1 MRVVR
6 VERPAWAGPEIDVD
20 RPSAARIYDA
30 HLGGFHNFQVDR
42 DAAAKIVAFMPELP
56 DILRA
61 NRSFL
66 RRAVRYL
73 VDQGVTQFLDLGS
86 GIPTV
91 GNVHEIAWKADPNC
105 RIVYVDVDPV
115 AVSHSRTLLSGIDL
129 ATAIQGDLRQPQE
142 ILHHAET
149 QRLLDFSQP
158 IAVLMFAV
166 LHFVPDPDDPIGIIR
181 SYLDATTPGSYLAI
195 SHASLEGPEPEKA
208 EEATQQFRRSVT
220 EFSMRT
226 RAEIT
231 GLFDGL
237 DLVDP
242 GVVYL
247 PEWRPDAG
255 DEIGDARRT
264 STFAGVACRRA
275 GPS

>member
-1 MRVVR
+1 MVR
-6 VERPAWAGPEIDVD
+6 VERPAWAGPEIDAD

-30 HLGGFHNFQVDR
+30 HLGGFHNFQADR

-56 DILRA
+56 DIMRA

-73 VDQGVTQFLDLGS
+73 VGQGITQFLDLGS

-91 GNVHEIAWKADPNC
+91 GNVHEIAWKANPDC

-115 AVSHSRTLLSGIDL
+115 AVSHSRTILRGIDH
-129 ATAIQGDLRQPQE
+129 ATAIQGDLRRPQE
-142 ILHHAET
+142 ILSNPEV
-149 QRLLDFSQP
+149 QRLLDFGQP

-166 LHFVPDPDDPIGIIR
+166 LHFVPDTDDPVGIIR
-181 SYLDATTPGSYLAI
+181 SYLDATVPGSYLAI

-208 EEATQQFRRSVT
+208 EEATEQFRRSVT

-226 RAEIT
+226 RSEIT

-237 DLVDP
+237 ELVDP

-247 PEWRPDAG
+247 PEWQPDPG
-255 DEIGDARRT
+255 DEIGDPRRT
-264 STFAGVACRRA
+264 STFAGVARTLR
-275 GPS
+275 

>member
-1 MRVVR
+1 M
-6 VERPAWAGPEIDVD
+6 ERPAWAGPEIDVN

-73 VDQGVTQFLDLGS
+73 VGQGVTQFLDLGS

-91 GNVHEIAWKADPNC
+91 GNVHEIAWKANPDC
-105 RIVYVDVDPV
+105 RIVYVDSDPV
-115 AVSHSRTLLSGIDL
+115 AVSHSRTILSGIDRS
-129 ATAIQGDLRQPQE
+129 TAIQGDLRHPQK
-142 ILHHAET
+142 ILSDPET

-166 LHFVPDPDDPIGIIR
+166 LHFVPDSDDPAGIIR
-181 SYLDATTPGSYLAI
+181 EYLDAAAPGSYLAI
-195 SHASLEGPEPEKA
+195 SHASLEGPEPQKA

-226 RAEIT
+226 RTEIT
-231 GLFDGL
+231 GMFDGL

-247 PEWRPDAG
+247 PQWQPDPG
-255 DEIGDARRT
+255 DEIGAPART
-264 STFAGVACRRA
+264 STFAGLARTRR
-275 GPS
+275 

>member
-1 MRVVR
+1 M
-6 VERPAWAGPEIDVD
+6 ERPAWAGPEVDVNK
-20 RPSAARIYDA
+20 PSAARIYDA

-42 DAAAKIVAFMPELP
+42 DAAAKIASFMPELP

-66 RRAVRYL
+66 RRAVRHL
-73 VDQGVTQFLDLGS
+73 VGQGITQFLDLGS

-91 GNVHEIAWKADPNC
+91 GNVHEIAWKANPDC
-105 RIVYVDVDPV
+105 RILYVDADPI
-115 AVSHSRTLLSGIDL
+115 AVSHSRMILSGIDK
-129 ATAIQGDLRQPQE
+129 ATAIQGDLRDPHK
-142 ILHHAET
+142 ILSDPET

-166 LHFVPDPDDPIGIIR
+166 LHFVPDADDPGAIIR
-181 SYLDATTPGSYLAI
+181 EYMGATVPGSCLAI
-195 SHASLEGPEPEKA
+195 SHASLEGSEPEKA

-220 EFSMRT
+220 DFSMRT

-231 GLFDGL
+231 NLFDGL
-237 DLVDP
+237 ELIDP

-247 PEWRPDAG
+247 PEWKPDHG
-255 DEIGDARRT
+255 DEIKDAKRT
-264 STFAGVACRRA
+264 STFAGVARKNR
-275 GPS
+275 

>member
-1 MRVVR
+1 MRMVN

-42 DAAAKIVAFMPELP
+42 EAAAKIVAFMPELP
-56 DILRA
+56 DILRC

-66 RRAVRYL
+66 RRAVRHL
-73 VDQGVTQFLDLGS
+73 VGQGITQFLDLGS

-91 GNVHEIAWKADPNC
+91 GNVHEIAWKADPGC
-105 RIVYVDVDPV
+105 RIVYVDADPI
-115 AVSHSRTLLSGIDL
+115 AVSHSRNILAGIDH
-129 ATAIQGDLRQPQE
+129 ATAIQGDLRAPQE
-142 ILHHAET
+142 ILADPET
-149 QRLLDFSQP
+149 RRLLDFSQP

-166 LHFVPDPDDPIGIIR
+166 LHFVPDSDDPAGIIR
-181 SYLDATTPGSYLAI
+181 TYLDAMVPGSYLAL
-195 SHASLEGPEPEKA
+195 SHASLEGPEPDKA
-208 EEATQQFRRSVT
+208 EDATEQFRRSVT

-237 DLVDP
+237 ELLEP

-247 PEWRPDAG
+247 PEWRPDPG
-255 DEIGDARRT
+255 DDVSDANRT
-264 STFAGVACRRA
+264 STFAGVARKRA
-275 GPS
+275 

>member
-1 MRVVR
+1 LVLGDEGGQVK
-6 VERPAWAGPEIDVD
+6 RPAWAGPEIDVD
-20 RPSAARIYDA
+20 KPSAARIYDA
-30 HLGGFHNFQVDR
+30 HLGGSHNFQVDR

-66 RRAVRYL
+66 RRAVRHL
-73 VDQGVTQFLDLGS
+73 VGQGVTQFLDLGS

-91 GNVHEIAWKADPNC
+91 GNVHEIAWKANPLC

-115 AVSHSRTLLSGIDL
+115 AASHSRNIL
-129 ATAIQGDLRQPQE
+129 AGNDQAAAIQGDLRRPQDV
-142 ILHHAET
+142 LADPET
-149 QRLLDFSQP
+149 KRLLDFSQP

-166 LHFVPDPDDPIGIIR
+166 LHFVPDEDDPAGVIR
-181 SYLDATTPGSYLAI
+181 TYLDAMVPGSHLAL
-195 SHASLEGPEPEKA
+195 SHASLEGPEPQKA

-220 EFSMRT
+220 DFSMRT

-231 GLFDGL
+231 HLFDGL
-237 DLVDP
+237 ELLEP

-247 PEWRPDAG
+247 PEWRPDPG
-255 DEIGDARRT
+255 DEIGDPRRT
-264 STFAGVACRRA
+264 STFAGVARKN
-275 GPS
+275 

>member
-1 MRVVR
+1 VN
-6 VERPAWAGPEIDVD
+6 RPAWAGPEIDVD
-20 RPSAARIYDA
+20 KPSAARIYDA

-56 DILRA
+56 DIMRA

-66 RRAVRYL
+66 RRAVRHL

-91 GNVHEIAWKADPNC
+91 GNVHEIAWKANPLC
-105 RIVYVDVDPV
+105 RIVYVDADPV
-115 AVSHSRTLLSGIDL
+115 AVSHSRNILAGATS
-129 ATAIQGDLRQPQE
+129 ATAVHGDLRRPQD
-142 ILHHAET
+142 ILGDPET

-166 LHFVPDPDDPIGIIR
+166 LHFVPDEDDPAGIIG
-181 SYLDATTPGSYLAI
+181 SYLDAMVPGSYLAI
-195 SHASLEGPEPEKA
+195 SHASLEGPEPQKA
-208 EEATQQFRRSVT
+208 EQATQQFRRSVT
-220 EFSMRT
+220 DFSMRT
-226 RAEIT
+226 RTEIT
-231 GLFDGL
+231 SLFDGL
-237 DLVDP
+237 ELLDP

-255 DEIGDARRT
+255 DDIGDARRT
-264 STFAGVACRRA
+264 STFAGVARKKD
-275 GPS
+275 